1 MSGRHSRHHG
11 IDILCL
17 DDLILIIFTASL
29 TEPPPLVRRSN
40 IRLLAPRFTDE
51 MDRLS
56 EKYLLLENHL
66 AIGNFGGFPSITIP
80 SGIIDDMPVAIN
92 ITGPIKTDD
101 VVCNIANKLEEKIGF
116 VPLSVKEEN

>member
-1 MSGRHSRHHG
+1 MTNLFKEYDG
-11 IDILCL
+11 
-17 DDLILIIFTASL
+17 LIMPNAGSI
-29 TEPPPLVRRSN
+29 
-40 IRLLAPRFTDE
+40 APRFTDE